1 MKGSYLG
8 EFQEIVLLSVLVL
21 NEEAY
26 GVKIQKEISERSG
39 RSISRGA
46 LHSAL
51 SRLEE
56 KGYLYSKFGEAT
68 KERGGKS
75 KKFYEVTNLGKKSVQ
90 EAESI
95 RKEFHKSIGKLN
107 WVEYSVA

>member
-8 EFQEIVLLSVLVL
+8 EFQEIVLLSVLAL
-21 NEEAY
+21 QHEAY
-26 GVKIQKEISERSG
+26 GVKIQSEIVEKSG

-56 KGYLYSKFGEAT
+56 KGFLSSRFGAAT
-68 KERGGKS
+68 KVRGGKP
-75 KKFYEVTNLGKKSVQ
+75 KKFYEVTQSGKQALKD
-90 EAESI
+90 AESI
-95 RKEFHKSIGKLN
+95 RQQFHKSILN
-107 WVEYSVA
+107 FKFNLL

>member
-21 NEEAY
+21 DNDAY
-26 GVKIQKEISERSG
+26 GVQIQKEISVRSG

-51 SRLEE
+51 SRLED
-56 KGYLYSKFGEAT
+56 KGYLSSKFGEAT

-75 KKFYEVTNLGKKSVQ
+75 KKFYDVTNLGKKSLQ
-90 EAESI
+90 EAESV
-95 RKEFHKSIGKLN
+95 RKSFHKSIGDLN
-107 WVEYSVA
+107 WVKYSVA

>member
-8 EFQEIVLLSVLVL
+8 EFQEIVLLSVLAL
-21 NEEAY
+21 NSEAY
-26 GVKIQKEISERSG
+26 GVKIQSEIVEKSG

-56 KGYLYSKFGEAT
+56 KGFLSSYFGEAT
-68 KERGGKS
+68 KVRGGKP
-75 KKFYEVTNLGKKSVQ
+75 KKFYEVTQSGKQ
-90 EAESI
+90 ALQDAEQT
-95 RKEFHKSIGKLN
+95 RREFHKSILDFKFNLL
-107 WVEYSVA
+107 